1 MARRPLNIQIP
12 GAVAA
17 AEPVGADEDA
27 APVLAVAEPAEVVPP
42 QESVTLAAERARIAK
57 QAYLTPEGWVC
68 PS

>member
-1 MARRPLNIQIP
+1 MARRPLNIQTP

-17 AEPVGADEDA
+17 AEPAAVAEEA
-27 APVLAVAEPAEVVPP
+27 APVLAAAEPEEPVPP
-42 QESVTLAAERARIAK
+42 QVSVTLAAERARAAN